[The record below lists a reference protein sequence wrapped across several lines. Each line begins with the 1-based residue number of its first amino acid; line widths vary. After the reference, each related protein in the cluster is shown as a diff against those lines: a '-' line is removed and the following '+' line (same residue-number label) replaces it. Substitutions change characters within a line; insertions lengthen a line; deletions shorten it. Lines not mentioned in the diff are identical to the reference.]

1 MSDVLTR
8 EYTPG
13 KDDRILPVVR
23 AVAVVV
29 LAILGLAWWALYLH
43 PAETDQRFAWPVQP
57 EMTALLMGAG
67 YGSAVLFF
75 VAVLLG
81 RWWHQ
86 VTLGFLPTTAFTW
99 LLAIATALHWDR
111 FQHGHPAFLLWVW
124 TYVIT
129 PVVVPVLWWINRRR
143 DPGTTETKDVVI
155 PTPLRGALFVLGGL
169 LTVIALVMFVVP
181 EVVIDVWP
189 WSLTPLTARTVAAFV
204 ALPAVAWLA
213 MAIDRRWSAARVMV
227 ATVAL
232 GLAMLLIAVW
242 RAWSDFDQGNW
253 LTYTYLAGLAGTLLG
268 LIAMSVWMESAAGR
282 AQAAVDRHG

>member
-1 MSDVLTR
+1 
-8 EYTPG
+8 
-13 KDDRILPVVR
+13 VVR

-43 PAETDQRFAWPVQP
+43 PGETDQRFAWPVQP

-75 VAVLLG
+75 VAVLVG

-268 LIAMSVWMESAAGR
+268 LVAMSVWMESAAGR
-282 AQAAVDRHG
+282 AQAAVDRHD